1 MIKRDLQTDI
11 EHSLKKFPVVSIIG
25 SRQVGKTTLAKEIL
39 KSAGKDA
46 IYLDLELPSDLNK
59 LHDSELYLQE
69 NEDKMVIIDEVQK
82 MPELFPV
89 LRALIDKKRKNGRF
103 LLLGSA
109 SPLLLKNTSE
119 SLAGR
124 IIYYELSPLS
134 LEEIK
139 IKDPD
144 YKQLWLKGGYPL
156 SYLESDEQSLLW
168 RKAFI
173 QTHLE
178 RDIPQL
184 RINVPS
190 MQLYR
195 FLTMMAHVNGQLLN
209 ISTIAKSLGLSSPTI
224 NHYTEIFEG
233 TFILRSL
240 RPYYANLKKR
250 LVKSPKI
257 YFRDTGI
264 LHALLN
270 IETHDELQSNPYVG
284 HSWEAFVI
292 EQIIAQKPKA
302 LSPYFYR
309 TAAGAE
315 IDMILEAENSSPVA
329 VEIKYSLSPKLSK
342 GFQIGFKDLG
352 CRKGVVIYPGKDTY
366 KIAENVIALPINKL
380 PELFAVPTGGS

>member
-1 MIKRDLQTDI
+1 MIKRSLETDI
-11 EHSLKKFPVVSIIG
+11 ESSLKKFPVVSIIG

-39 KSAGKDA
+39 KSSGKNA
-46 IYLDLELPSDLNK
+46 LYLDLELPSDLNK
-59 LHDSELYLQE
+59 LNDPELYLGD
-69 NEDKMVIIDEVQK
+69 NEEKMIIIDEVQR
-82 MPELFPV
+82 MPELFPI
-89 LRALIDKKRKNGRF
+89 LRALIDRKKRNGQF

-109 SPLLLKNTSE
+109 SPLLLKNSSE

-124 IIYYELSPLS
+124 IIHYELGPLS
-134 LEEIK
+134 LKEIGAK
-139 IKDPD
+139 GHD
-144 YKQLWLKGGYPL
+144 YKRLWLKGGYPL
-156 SYLESDEQSLLW
+156 SYLESDKQSLLW
-168 RKAFI
+168 RSSFI

-184 RINVPS
+184 GIRVPS
-190 MQLYR
+190 LKLHR

-224 NHYTEIFEG
+224 DHYAEIFER

-240 RPYYANLKKR
+240 RPYHPNIKKR

-270 IETHDELQSNPYVG
+270 IGTYDELQSNPYLG

-292 EQIIAQKPKA
+292 GQIIAQKPKG

-315 IDMILEAENSSPVA
+315 IDLILKAENSSPIA

-342 GFQIGFKDLG
+342 GFQQGYQDLG
-352 CRKGVVIYPGKDTY
+352 CKKGAVIYPGKDVY
-366 KIAENVIALPINKL
+366 KIAKNIIALPINRL
-380 PELFAVPTGGS
+380 TELF

>member
-1 MIKRDLQTDI
+1 MIKRILKIEI

-39 KSAGKDA
+39 KSAGKNA
-46 IYLDLELPSDLNK
+46 LYLDLELPSDVNK
-59 LHDSELYLQE
+59 LNDPELYLSE
-69 NEDKMVIIDEVQK
+69 NEEKMIIIDEVQR
-82 MPELFPV
+82 MPELFPI
-89 LRALIDKKRKNGRF
+89 LRALIDRKKKNGRF

-109 SPLLLKNTSE
+109 SPLLLKNSSE

-134 LEEIK
+134 LKETSGREH
-139 IKDPD
+139 D

-156 SYLESDEQSLLW
+156 SYLEPNAQSLLW

-184 RINVPS
+184 GIKVPS
-190 MQLYR
+190 LKLHR
-195 FLTMMAHVNGQLLN
+195 FLTMMAHVNGQLVN
-209 ISTIAKSLGLSSPTI
+209 ISTLAKSLGLSSPTI
-224 NHYTEIFEG
+224 NNYTELFEG

-240 RPYYANLKKR
+240 SPYHLNIKKR

-264 LHALLN
+264 LHTLLN
-270 IETHDELQSNPYVG
+270 IETYDALQSNPYVG

-292 EQIIAQKPKA
+292 EQIIAQMPKG

-315 IDMILEAENSSPVA
+315 IDLILKAENSSPIA
-329 VEIKYSLSPKLSK
+329 IEIKYSLSPSLSRGFHQGYQDLDCKK
-342 GFQIGFKDLG
+342 GF
-352 CRKGVVIYPGKDTY
+352 VIYPGKDVY
-366 KIAENVIALPINKL
+366 KIAKNITALPLNRL
-380 PELFAVPTGGS
+380 EELF

>member
-1 MIKRDLQTDI
+1 MIKRNLKI
-11 EHSLKKFPVVSIIG
+11 EIQGSLRKFPVVSIIG

-39 KSAGKDA
+39 KSAGKNA

-59 LHDSELYLQE
+59 LNDPELYLGE
-69 NEDKMVIIDEVQK
+69 NEGKMVIIDEVQR
-82 MPELFPV
+82 MPELFPI
-89 LRALIDKKRKNGRF
+89 LRALVDMKKKNGRF

-109 SPLLLKNTSE
+109 SPLLLKNSSE

-124 IIYYELSPLS
+124 IIHYELSPFS
-134 LEEIK
+134 LKEIEGR
-139 IKDPD
+139 DHD

-156 SYLESDEQSLLW
+156 SYLESNEQSSLW

-184 RINVPS
+184 GIRVPS
-190 MQLYR
+190 MKLHR

-209 ISTIAKSLGLSSPTI
+209 TSTIAKSLGLSSPTI

-240 RPYYANLKKR
+240 RPYYSNMKKR

-257 YFRDTGI
+257 YFRDTGV
-264 LHALLN
+264 LHTLLN
-270 IETHDELQSNPYVG
+270 IETYDALQSNPYVG

-292 EQIIAQKPKA
+292 EQIIAQMPKG

-315 IDMILEAENSSPVA
+315 IDLILKAENSSPIA
-329 VEIKYSLSPKLSK
+329 IEIKYSSSPGLSRGFYQGYRDLSCKK
-342 GFQIGFKDLG
+342 GA
-352 CRKGVVIYPGKDTY
+352 VIYPGKDMY
-366 KIAENVIALPINKL
+366 KIAENVIALPLNRL
-380 PELFAVPTGGS
+380 GELF

>member
-1 MIKRDLQTDI
+1 MIKRSLKRDI
-11 EHSLKKFPVVSIIG
+11 ERSLKKFPAVSIIG

-39 KSAGKDA
+39 KDAGRDA
-46 IYLDLELPSDLNK
+46 LYLDLELPSDLNK
-59 LHDSELYLQE
+59 LHDPELYLRE
-69 NEDKMVIIDEVQK
+69 NEDKMIIIDEVQRL
-82 MPELFPV
+82 PELFPV
-89 LRALIDKKRKNGRF
+89 LRALIDRKKKNGRF

-109 SPLLLKNTSE
+109 SPLLLKKSSE

-124 IIYYELSPLS
+124 IIHYELGPLS
-134 LEEIK
+134 LHEIAA
-139 IKDPD
+139 KDKS

-156 SYLESDEQSLLW
+156 SYLESNEQSFLW

-184 RINVPS
+184 HINVAS
-190 MQLYR
+190 LKLHR

-209 ISTIAKSLGLSSPTI
+209 VSTLARSLGLSSPTI
-224 NHYTEIFEG
+224 NHYAEIFEG
-233 TFILRSL
+233 TFIVRSL
-240 RPYYANLKKR
+240 KPYYANLKKR

-270 IETHDELQSNPYVG
+270 IETYDALQSNPSVG

-292 EQIIAQKPKA
+292 EQIIAQMPRA
-302 LSPYFYR
+302 FSVYFYR

-315 IDMILEAENSSPVA
+315 IDLILKPENSPPLA
-329 VEIKYSLSPKLSK
+329 VEIKYSLSPKVSK
-342 GFQIGFKDLG
+342 GFQIGYEDLG
-352 CRKGVVIYPGKDTY
+352 CKKGAVIYPGKDAY
-366 KIAENVIALPINKL
+366 KVAKNIVALPIHRL
-380 PELFAVPTGGS
+380 AELFNN

>member
-1 MIKRDLQTDI
+1 MIKRSLKI
-11 EHSLKKFPVVSIIG
+11 EIERSIKKFPVVSIIG

-39 KSAGKDA
+39 KSAGKNA
-46 IYLDLELPSDLNK
+46 IYLDLELPSDINK
-59 LHDSELYLQE
+59 LNDPELYLGE
-69 NEDKMVIIDEVQK
+69 NEDKMIIIDEVQR

-89 LRALIDKKRKNGRF
+89 LRALIDRKKKNGRF

-109 SPLLLKNTSE
+109 SPLLLKNSSQ

-124 IIYYELSPLS
+124 IIHYELSPLS
-134 LEEIK
+134 LKEISGREH
-139 IKDPD
+139 D

-156 SYLESDEQSLLW
+156 SYLEPHTQSSLW

-184 RINVPS
+184 GIRIPS
-190 MQLYR
+190 PKLHR
-195 FLTMMAHVNGQLLN
+195 FLTMMAHMNGQLLN
-209 ISTIAKSLGLSSPTI
+209 ASTLARSLGLSSPTI
-224 NHYTEIFEG
+224 NHYLEIFEG

-240 RPYYANLKKR
+240 RTYHPNLKKR

-264 LHALLN
+264 LHTLLN
-270 IETHDELQSNPYVG
+270 IETYDALQSNPYVG

-292 EQIIAQKPKA
+292 EQIIAQMPAKF
-302 LSPYFYR
+302 SPYFYR

-315 IDMILEAENSSPVA
+315 IDLILKAENSSPIA
-329 VEIKYSLSPKLSK
+329 VEIKYSLSPRLSK
-342 GFQIGFKDLG
+342 GFHYGYQDLG
-352 CRKGVVIYPGKDTY
+352 CKKGVVIYPGKDIY
-366 KIAENVIALPINKL
+366 KIAKNIIALPVNRL
-380 PELFAVPTGGS
+380 VELF

>member
-1 MIKRDLQTDI
+1 MEI
-11 EHSLKKFPVVSIIG
+11 EHALKKFPAVSIIG

-39 KSAGKDA
+39 RDAVKDA
-46 IYLDLELPSDLNK
+46 IYLDLELPSDMNRLS
-59 LHDSELYLQE
+59 DPELYLGE
-69 NEDKMVIIDEVQK
+69 NEEKMIIIDEVQR
-82 MPELFPV
+82 MPALFPV
-89 LRALIDKKRKNGRF
+89 LRALIDKKKKNGRF

-109 SPLLLKNTSE
+109 SPLLLKNSSE

-124 IIYYELSPLS
+124 IIHYELSPLS
-134 LEEIK
+134 LKEIEAR
-139 IKDPD
+139 DND

-156 SYLESDEQSLLW
+156 SYLSSHAQSLLW

-184 RINVPS
+184 GIGVPS
-190 MQLYR
+190 LQLHR
-195 FLTMMAHVNGQLLN
+195 FLTMIAHVNGQILN

-224 NHYTEIFEG
+224 NRYTEIFEG

-240 RPYYANLKKR
+240 RPYYFNTKKR

-264 LHALLN
+264 LHTLLD
-270 IETHDELQSNPYVG
+270 IETYDALQSNPYVG

-292 EQIIAQKPKA
+292 EQIIAQMPTR

-315 IDMILEAENSSPVA
+315 IDLILKAENSSPIA
-329 VEIKYSLSPKLSK
+329 VEIKYSLSPGVSR
-342 GFQIGFKDLG
+342 GFHQGYQDLG
-352 CRKGVVIYPGKDTY
+352 CKKGVVIYPGKDIY
-366 KIAENVIALPINKL
+366 KIAKNITALPFNELQKL
-380 PELFAVPTGGS
+380 C

>member
-1 MIKRDLQTDI
+1 MIKRLLKITLTG
-11 EHSLKKFPVVSIIG
+11 SLKKFPAVSIIG

-39 KSAGKDA
+39 KNVANKA
-46 IYLDLELPSDLNK
+46 IYLDLELPSDINK
-59 LHDSELYLQE
+59 LRDPELYLGE
-69 NEDKMVIIDEVQK
+69 NEDKMIIIDEVQR
-82 MPELFPV
+82 MPELFPI
-89 LRALIDKKRKNGRF
+89 LRALIDKKKKNGRF

-109 SPLLLKNTSE
+109 SPLLLKTTSE

-124 IIYYELSPLS
+124 IIHYELGPLA
-134 LEEIK
+134 LKEIEE
-139 IKDPD
+139 KDHD

-156 SYLESDEQSLLW
+156 SYLEQNEQSMLW

-173 QTHLE
+173 LTHLE

-184 RINVPS
+184 GIKVPS
-190 MQLYR
+190 LKLHR
-195 FLTMMAHVNGQLLN
+195 FLTMMAHLNGQLLN
-209 ISTIAKSLGLSSPTI
+209 TSTIAKSLGLSSPTI

-240 RPYYANLKKR
+240 LPYHLNIKKR

-270 IETHDELQSNPYVG
+270 IETYDALQSNPYVG

-292 EQIIAQKPKA
+292 DQIITQMPRGFA
-302 LSPYFYR
+302 PYFYR

-315 IDMILEAENSSPVA
+315 IDLILKSENAPPVA
-329 VEIKYSLSPKLSK
+329 IEIKYSLSPSLSK
-342 GFQIGFKDLG
+342 GFYQGYRDLG
-352 CRKGVVIYPGKDTY
+352 CKNGFVIYPGKDVY
-366 KIAENVIALPINKL
+366 KIAKNITALPLNRLDEIQLYK
-380 PELFAVPTGGS
+380 VRK

>member
-1 MIKRDLQTDI
+1 MIKRSLKI
-11 EHSLKKFPVVSIIG
+11 EIKHSLKKFPAVSIIG

-46 IYLDLELPSDLNK
+46 IYLDLELPSDVNK
-59 LHDSELYLQE
+59 LNDPELYLGE
-69 NEDKMVIIDEVQK
+69 NEGKMIVIDEVQR
-82 MPELFPV
+82 MPELFPI
-89 LRALIDKKRKNGRF
+89 LRALIDKKKKNGRF

-109 SPLLLKNTSE
+109 SPLLLKNSSE

-124 IIYYELSPLS
+124 IIHYELSPFS
-134 LEEIK
+134 LKEIEGK
-139 IKDPD
+139 EHD

-156 SYLESDEQSLLW
+156 SYLEPHAQSSLW

-184 RINVPS
+184 GISIPS
-190 MQLYR
+190 LKLHR

-209 ISTIAKSLGLSSPTI
+209 TSTLAKSLGLSSPTI

-240 RPYYANLKKR
+240 RPYHPNVKKR

-264 LHALLN
+264 LHTLLD
-270 IETHDELQSNPYVG
+270 IETYDALQSNPCVG

-292 EQIIAQKPKA
+292 EQIITQMPTG

-315 IDMILEAENSSPVA
+315 IDLILKAENSSPIA
-329 VEIKYSLSPKLSK
+329 VEIKYSLSPGISRGFHQGYQDLACKK
-342 GFQIGFKDLG
+342 GF
-352 CRKGVVIYPGKDTY
+352 VVYPGKDMY
-366 KIAENVIALPINKL
+366 RIAKNITALPLNRL
-380 PELFAVPTGGS
+380 EELF

>member
-1 MIKRDLQTDI
+1 MIKRILKI
-11 EHSLKKFPVVSIIG
+11 EIERSLKKFPVVSIIG

-46 IYLDLELPSDLNK
+46 LYLDLELPSDVNK
-59 LHDSELYLQE
+59 LNDPELYLGE
-69 NEDKMVIIDEVQK
+69 NEGKMIIIDEVQR
-82 MPELFPV
+82 MPELFPI
-89 LRALIDKKRKNGRF
+89 LRALVDRKKKNGRF

-109 SPLLLKNTSE
+109 SPLLLKNSSE

-124 IIYYELSPLS
+124 IIHYELSPLS
-134 LEEIK
+134 LKEIEGEK
-139 IKDPD
+139 HD

-156 SYLESDEQSLLW
+156 SYLESNVQSLLW

-184 RINVPS
+184 GIKIPS
-190 MQLYR
+190 LKLHR

-209 ISTIAKSLGLSSPTI
+209 TSTIAKSLGLSSPTI
-224 NHYTEIFEG
+224 NNYTEIFEG

-240 RPYYANLKKR
+240 RPYHSNIKKR

-264 LHALLN
+264 LHTLLN
-270 IETHDELQSNPYVG
+270 IETYDALQSNPYVG

-292 EQIIAQKPKA
+292 EQIIAQMPSG
-302 LSPYFYR
+302 LLPYFYR

-315 IDMILEAENSSPVA
+315 IDLILKAENSSPIA
-329 VEIKYSLSPKLSK
+329 VEIKYSLSPGLSR
-342 GFQIGFKDLG
+342 GFYQGYQDLD
-352 CRKGVVIYPGKDTY
+352 CKKGVVIYPGKDVY
-366 KIAENVIALPINKL
+366 KIAKNIIALPLNRL
-380 PELFAVPTGGS
+380 EELF

>member
-1 MIKRDLQTDI
+1 MDI

-39 KSAGKDA
+39 KSIGKDT
-46 IYLDLELPSDLNK
+46 IYLDLELPSDFNK
-59 LHDSELYLQE
+59 LNDPELYLSE
-69 NEDKMVIIDEVQK
+69 NEEKMIIIDEAQR

-89 LRALIDKKRKNGRF
+89 LRALIDRKKKNGRF

-109 SPLLLKNTSE
+109 SPLLLKNSSQ

-124 IIYYELSPLS
+124 IIHYELGPLS
-134 LEEIK
+134 LKEIGAK
-139 IKDPD
+139 EAD
-144 YKQLWLKGGYPL
+144 YRQLWLKGGYPL
-156 SYLESDEQSLLW
+156 SYLESNEQSLLW
-168 RKAFI
+168 RKSFI

-184 RINVPS
+184 GISVS
-190 MQLYR
+190 SIKLHR

-209 ISTIAKSLGLSSPTI
+209 MSTIARSLGLSANTI
-224 NHYTEIFEG
+224 NHYIEIFEG

-240 RPYYANLKKR
+240 SPYHTNIKKR

-270 IETHDELQSNPYVG
+270 IETYDELQSNPYVG

-292 EQIIAQKPKA
+292 EQIIAQKPKG

-309 TAAGAE
+309 TAVGAE
-315 IDMILEAENSSPVA
+315 IDLILKTENSSPVA

-342 GFQIGFKDLG
+342 GFQVGYKDLG
-352 CRKGVVIYPGKDTY
+352 CKKGAVIYPGKDVY
-366 KIAENVIALPINKL
+366 KITKNITALPINRL
-380 PELFAVPTGGS
+380 AELF

>member
-1 MIKRDLQTDI
+1 MIKRSLKTDI
-11 EHSLKKFPVVSIIG
+11 ERSLKKFPAVGIIG

-39 KSAGKDA
+39 KSAGKNA

-59 LHDSELYLQE
+59 LYDPELYLTE
-69 NEDKMVIIDEVQK
+69 NEAKMVIIDEVQR

-89 LRALIDKKRKNGRF
+89 LRALIDRKKKNGRF

-109 SPLLLKNTSE
+109 SPLLLKNSSE

-134 LEEIK
+134 LKEIETK
-139 IKDPD
+139 EHD
-144 YKQLWLKGGYPL
+144 YRRLWLQGGYPL
-156 SYLESDEQSLLW
+156 SYLEPNEQSFLW

-184 RINVPS
+184 KINVPG
-190 MQLYR
+190 MKLHR

-224 NHYTEIFEG
+224 NHYIDIFEG

-240 RPYYANLKKR
+240 RSYRTNIKKR
-250 LVKSPKI
+250 LVKSPKL

-264 LHALLN
+264 LHTLLN
-270 IETHDELQSNPYVG
+270 IATYDELQSNPYVG

-292 EQIIAQKPKA
+292 EQIIAQKPKG
-302 LSPYFYR
+302 LNPYFYR
-309 TAAGAE
+309 TSAGAE
-315 IDMILEAENSSPVA
+315 IDLILKAENSFPVA
-329 VEIKYSLSPKLSK
+329 IEIKYSLSPKMSK
-342 GFQIGFKDLG
+342 GFRIGYHDLG
-352 CRKGVVIYPGKDTY
+352 CTKGAIIYPGKDAY
-366 KIAENVIALPINKL
+366 KIAKNIMILPVNRL
-380 PELFAVPTGGS
+380 TELF

>member
-1 MIKRDLQTDI
+1 MINRNLKTDI
-11 EHSLKKFPVVSIIG
+11 QGSLRKFPVVSIIG

-39 KSAGKDA
+39 KSAGKNA
-46 IYLDLELPSDLNK
+46 IYLDLELPSDVNK
-59 LHDSELYLQE
+59 LNDPELYLSE
-69 NEDKMVIIDEVQK
+69 NEDKMVIIDEVQR
-82 MPELFPV
+82 MPELFPI
-89 LRALIDKKRKNGRF
+89 LRALVDKKKKNGRF

-109 SPLLLKNTSE
+109 SPLLLKNSSE

-124 IIYYELSPLS
+124 IIHYELSPFS
-134 LEEIK
+134 LKEIEGR
-139 IKDPD
+139 DHD

-156 SYLESDEQSLLW
+156 SYLESNEQSSLW

-184 RINVPS
+184 GIRVPS
-190 MQLYR
+190 LKLHR

-240 RPYYANLKKR
+240 SPYYSNMKKR

-257 YFRDTGI
+257 YFRDTGV
-264 LHALLN
+264 LHTLLN
-270 IETHDELQSNPYVG
+270 IETYDALQSNPYVG

-292 EQIIAQKPKA
+292 EQIIAQIPKR

-315 IDMILEAENSSPVA
+315 IDLILKSENSSPIA
-329 VEIKYSLSPKLSK
+329 IEIKYSLSPGLSR
-342 GFQIGFKDLG
+342 GFHQGYQDLG
-352 CRKGVVIYPGKDTY
+352 CKKGAVIYPGKDTY
-366 KIAENVIALPINKL
+366 KIAKNITALPLNRL
-380 PELFAVPTGGS
+380 EELF

>member
-1 MIKRDLQTDI
+1 MIKRILKI
-11 EHSLKKFPVVSIIG
+11 EIERSLKKFPVVSIIG

-46 IYLDLELPSDLNK
+46 LYLDLELPSDANK
-59 LHDSELYLQE
+59 LNDPELYLGE
-69 NEDKMVIIDEVQK
+69 NEGKMIIIDEVQR
-82 MPELFPV
+82 MPELFPI
-89 LRALIDKKRKNGRF
+89 LRALIDRKKKNGRF

-109 SPLLLKNTSE
+109 SPLLLKNSSE

-124 IIYYELSPLS
+124 IIHYELSPFS
-134 LEEIK
+134 LKEIEGREH
-139 IKDPD
+139 D

-156 SYLESDEQSLLW
+156 SYLEPNAQSLLW

-184 RINVPS
+184 GINVPS
-190 MQLYR
+190 LKFHR

-209 ISTIAKSLGLSSPTI
+209 TSTIAKSLGLSSPTI
-224 NHYTEIFEG
+224 NNYTEIFEG

-240 RPYYANLKKR
+240 RPYHLNIKKR

-264 LHALLN
+264 LHTLLN
-270 IETHDELQSNPYVG
+270 IETYDALQSNPYIG

-292 EQIIAQKPKA
+292 EQIIAQMPTG

-315 IDMILEAENSSPVA
+315 IDLILKTENSFPVA
-329 VEIKYSLSPKLSK
+329 VEIKYSLSPGLSK
-342 GFQIGFKDLG
+342 GFHHGYQDLACKKGFI
-352 CRKGVVIYPGKDTY
+352 IYPGKEVY
-366 KIAENVIALPINKL
+366 KIAKNITALPLNRL
-380 PELFAVPTGGS
+380 GELF